1 MASLQDQLLKAGIVD
16 KKKAKDI
23 KKEQRKQAKQQ
34 PKGSVQVDEAKEAA
48 KRTLAEKVERDRQV
62 NKQLQAEAEKKAIHA
77 QIIQL
82 VSLNRIDRRQGD
94 VAYQFTDQK
103 KIKKI
108 YLTAALQEQLV
119 KGKIAIVKLA
129 EQFDLVPAPVAE
141 KIRQRDESIVV
152 LQNSN
157 DSAEIDE
164 DDPYADYQIPDDLM
178 W

>member
-16 KKKAKDI
+16 KKKAKNI

-62 NKQLQAEAEKKAIHA
+62 NKHLQAEAEKKAIHA

-82 VSLNRIDRRQGD
+82 VSLNRIDRQQGD

-119 KGKIAIVKLA
+119 KGKIAIVKMA

>member
-16 KKKAKDI
+16 KKKAKNI

-62 NKQLQAEAEKKAIHA
+62 NKHLQAEAEKKAIHA

-82 VSLNRIDRRQGD
+82 VSLNRIDRQQGD

-108 YLTAALQEQLV
+108 YLTAALQEQLI

-141 KIRQRDESIVV
+141 KIRQRDEGIVV

-157 DSAEIDE
+157 DSTEIDE
-164 DDPYADYQIPDDLM
+164 NDPYADYQIPDDLM

>member
-16 KKKAKDI
+16 KKKAKNI

-62 NKQLQAEAEKKAIHA
+62 NKHLQAEAEKKAIHA

-82 VSLNRIDRRQGD
+82 VSLNRIDRQQGD

-108 YLTAALQEQLV
+108 YLTAALQEQLI